1 MVMPGWL
8 EKTTIG
14 ETLSGYF
21 RHPER
26 KADGSVGV
34 LGVKS
39 MIVTSIKYIGK
50 EINEVLEEVSEDS
63 AGWLGGYT
71 EITYREANN
80 LDLKRKIRH
89 YGIDRVVKT
98 SGLSKSIVYRLLN
111 GTKPHYKTV
120 GMLNKAF
127 EKLEK
132 SVKISTI

>member
-1 MVMPGWL
+1 MASV
-8 EKTTIG
+8 G

-39 MIVTSIKYIGK
+39 MVVANIKYIGK
-50 EINEVLEEVSEDS
+50 EINEVLEEISEDS
-63 AGWLGGYT
+63 AGWIGGYKEVGYT
-71 EITYREANN
+71 EANN
-80 LDLKRKIRH
+80 IDLKRKIKH
-89 YGIDRVVKT
+89 YGVDVVSKT
-98 SGLSKSIVYRLLN
+98 SGLPRRNLYNLLN
-111 GTKPHYKTV
+111 GTKPGTKTV